1 MKKLAWA
8 TTRKTVNELIPQDV
22 NPRTI
27 TDKQMS
33 DIQKSLKKFNL
44 VEIPAVDAD
53 GKILAGHQRIKALQL
68 LGRGDEEIDVRV
80 PNRKLTQKESEQYLI
95 ASNKLGG
102 DWDTDLLKHFD
113 FDMLSDSGF
122 EDMELMEFWDQED
135 KVTGDDFDVEKEL
148 SKIKN
153 PKTKLGDII
162 LLGKS
167 KVICG
172 DSTSEEVVRKVC
184 GTDKVSMI
192 FSDPIYNISY
202 SYSKGLGKKQKYD
215 AEVHDTRSFDE
226 YKEFITKSIKASLAV
241 SYKDVH
247 VFYWC
252 SQVYIGLIQDVYR
265 NLDIDNK
272 GVALWLKNGF
282 TPLPNSIFNRSYEP
296 AVFGSRGKPFL
307 NKVRTKYHDVMNT
320 DVGNGNEIIENV
332 DHLFD
337 VWAQKRLSG
346 KEMEHA
352 TSKPPETY
360 ERAMLRCTKVNDII
374 FDSFLGSGSSIIAAE
389 QLGRRVYGCELE
401 PAYCDLIIRRYEKLK
416 GIKAIVEHA

>member
-8 TTRKTVNELIPQDV
+8 TTRKTVNELIPQNV
-22 NPRTI
+22 NPRMI

-44 VEIPAVDAD
+44 VEIPAIDTD

-68 LGRGDEEIDVRV
+68 LGRGDEQIDVRI

-102 DWDTDLLKHFD
+102 DWDTDLLKHFE
-113 FDMLSDSGF
+113 FEMLTDSGF

-135 KVTGDDFDVEKEL
+135 KVTDDDFDLEKEVK
-148 SKIKN
+148 KIKN
-153 PKTKLGDII
+153 PTTKPGSIIRLGNHKI
-162 LLGKS
+162 
-167 KVICG
+167 ICG
-172 DSTSEEVVRKVC
+172 DNTSEEVVRKLC
-184 GTDKVSMI
+184 ADDKIDMI

-202 SYSKGLGKKQKYD
+202 SYSKGLGKDKKYD
-215 AEVHDTRSFDE
+215 AEVDDNRSFDE
-226 YKEFITKSIKASLAV
+226 YREFLTQGLECALSISNE
-241 SYKDVH
+241 DVY

-252 SQVYIGLIQDVYR
+252 SQVYIGLVQGIYR
-265 NLDIDNK
+265 TLGIDNK

-282 TPLPNSIFNRSYEP
+282 TPLPNTIFNRSYEP
-296 AVFGSRGKPFL
+296 VVFGSRGKPFL
-307 NKVRTKYHDVMNT
+307 NKVRTKYHEVLNT
-320 DVGNGNEIIENV
+320 EVGNGNDIIEDV
-332 DHLFD
+332 DHMFD
-337 VWAQKRLSG
+337 VWAEKRIPG
-346 KEMEHA
+346 KDMEHA
-352 TSKPPETY
+352 TSKPPRIY
-360 ERAMLRCTKVNDII
+360 ERAMLRCTKPNDII

-401 PAYCDLIIRRYEKLK
+401 PAFCDIIIKRFEKLT